1 MHYAADFG
9 VRCGRHGGTRGPID
23 LDRIWRAMVERV
35 ERAAEEGERGRGR
48 GRGGPFGPGFGGPGF
63 PFGPGGGRRGGR
75 ARRGDIRTAA
85 LLLLAEQERNGYQ
98 LMQELEERSGGAWR
112 PSPGSVYPALQQLE
126 DEGLIEPVQREGR
139 KAYALTDAGR
149 AHVSERDEGRPAP
162 WEQMAGGIPK
172 DAWALFDAG
181 REVAMAMVQISQSGT
196 EGQRKDAQRIL
207 VETRRALYRLLADG
221 ADGPSSSGADSDA
234 EGPGATPGR

>member
-9 VRCGRHGGTRGPID
+9 ARCGRHGGTRGPID
-23 LDRIWRAMVERV
+23 LDRIWRAMVERL
-35 ERAAEEGERGRGR
+35 EGDGEDRDRGRGR

-126 DEGLIEPVQREGR
+126 DEGLIGPVQREGR

-149 AHVSERDEGRPAP
+149 QQVDERDEGRPAP
-162 WEQMAGGIPK
+162 WEQMAGDIAK
-172 DAWALFDAG
+172 DAWALFEAG
-181 REVAMAMVQISQSGT
+181 REVAMAMAQIAQSGT
-196 EGQRKDAQRIL
+196 ERQRQEAQRIL
-207 VETRRALYRLLADG
+207 TEARRDLYRLLADG
-221 ADGPSSSGADSDA
+221 DDDAPKSADDDG
-234 EGPGATPGR
+234 